1 MRPPG
6 PFTLRSLAEAGEML
20 VSENA
25 AITDAEKSAPNFFT
39 FLQPQL

>member
-6 PFTLRSLAEAGEML
+6 PFTLRSFAEAGEML

-25 AITDAEKSAPNFFT
+25 AITEADTIAPNFFT
-39 FLQPQL
+39 FLQPPL